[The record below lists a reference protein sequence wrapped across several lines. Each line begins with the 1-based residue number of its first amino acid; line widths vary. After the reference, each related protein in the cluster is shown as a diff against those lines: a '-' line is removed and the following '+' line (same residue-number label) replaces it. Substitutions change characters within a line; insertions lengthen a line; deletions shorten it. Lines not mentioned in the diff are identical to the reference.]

1 MKTNNQAKP
10 KASEVHY
17 WLYSTGNFAN
27 NIIFMMVGTYITYF
41 FYQYSWNFTCYGRT
55 GIYGSK
61 TCGCIYRSINGNYR

>member
-41 FYQYSWNFTCYGRT
+41 LYQYS
-55 GIYGSK
+55 
-61 TCGCIYRSINGNYR
+61 